1 MCFRPLYFCFMLWI
15 KTHTSQNISGV
26 HGQSKPSLLPCERL
40 EEEYAVISCNL
51 LCNNLCSC
59 ATKLWCKETMHFK
72 QVSLTD
78 NSLSSD
84 FSPWKSLLQIHNIFS
99 ILCKHW
105 KFHELFLKVSCS
117 AEWLSVIGGMFN
129 GLTWPPEA
137 KPNVKIKYLN
147 CMLAL
152 RFLIWNV
159 QKWAVPP
166 FIRLKLGYSPN
177 F

>member
-1 MCFRPLYFCFMLWI
+1 
-15 KTHTSQNISGV
+15 
-26 HGQSKPSLLPCERL
+26 
-40 EEEYAVISCNL
+40 
-51 LCNNLCSC
+51 
-59 ATKLWCKETMHFK
+59 MHFK

-84 FSPWKSLLQIHNIFS
+84 YSPWKSLLQIHNIFS
-99 ILCKHW
+99 ILWKHW

-137 KPNVKIKYLN
+137 KPNVKIKHLN

-177 F
+177 FKILLSFNVLSYFQGYDICFTRHNPIFCDPCAPK